1 MKRLVKVAVLLSV
14 MAVAALSCVN
24 DNITEP
30 VGEELLEMLPSV
42 EEQVSMMEASL
53 SDIVELEKAARPHGL
68 VLAEA
73 SEVLKSHVAVLK
85 AGVTM
90 EKGALATL
98 DVQKKLAGVLGQ
110 AAAGLDGEVKKT
122 LGPSLD
128 EINAGICAWL
138 GESFASYYPVA
149 EAESRMK
156 VLMSGLCETM
166 DMQELYADA
175 LVSDVEAGLRKDEKP
190 EELARLVESVGQNSE
205 LADELEGSL
214 SSLAAETEKEYRAAL
229 TGLFADPASFDAQ
242 ALGEFNAGV
251 ETEVKSAAATLSDLM
266 NRVAACEEELE
277 DIRTRLGAIEADI
290 NQLLEMIQSVEFMPE
305 NDSYNAVA
313 YYDLD
318 ITKASSYEG
327 KKQRVPAGTI
337 EMCYLVRPAASANAL
352 AEEGIWNTGMKMI
365 GYYADGQPVSTAS
378 MMDFA
383 ISDVV
388 VNLQTGVVK
397 VKMENNL
404 SEAFY
409 FKEAKAKLALSVAT
423 GKTDLTS
430 KFVEIVPKDK
440 SGTVYVETLELSAKS
455 IEVDNGSKADID
467 AYVTPDNATEGG
479 VIWTTSNP
487 DVLTVTENGV
497 VEGKA
502 VGNAVITATTKGI
515 DEWGNAIVAQCN
527 VKVTPAI
534 KLSGPSYIEKG
545 SKITIRIE
553 SPDFIDPESVTWT
566 SSAPTLAVITKT
578 DDGNALISGEAM
590 YFSTT
595 DKTYTPITITCDID
609 GKATLYHE
617 IRVIAVQPK
626 GIAIEGLSSG
636 QNALTL
642 KKGQEY
648 TFRSTVQPAEVD
660 MTLFRFRYQSN
671 NTGVVNVP
679 DISSGKV
686 VASALG
692 SATVSV
698 KVTDQG
704 QYNYFYPA
712 RNEYVRYIDVTV
724 EPYWVTGITIPATWD
739 MKPGDEGSIAAVF
752 TSDGGENVLPTDMTL
767 SWTSDAPSVVK
778 VDAATGK
785 MTAMSTGTARI
796 TATST
801 FVPSGSQPA
810 SASCVVTVKEASAA
824 DPKVG
829 DYYYSDGTWSTDLDA
844 GKTVIGIVFSTL
856 NATGDDS
863 KLREAY
869 PACSNGLVVSV
880 KELESIFGAN
890 CGLQEV
896 MHGWLS
902 SNYGAANY
910 TTFRDFSGNIS
921 TNVVANGYTATLGL
935 KGYKQ
940 YRGEANCCQIV
951 SVLNDSKLP
960 AAPTEKP
967 NSDWYIPSY
976 KEMQLLNAERTV
988 VNSAISNVGGNQI
1001 GEGDYWTS
1009 SLYAIED
1016 RKGGKVQGYTYYF
1029 DSYAYPFNMTNN
1041 DWTISS
1047 TMYGAYASNYP
1058 VRVVLAF

>member
-98 DVQKKLAGVLGQ
+98 DVQKKLADVLGQ

-266 NRVAACEEELE
+266 NRVAVCDEKLE

-318 ITKASSYEG
+318 ITKASSYQG

-409 FKEAKAKLALSVAT
+409 FKEAKAKLALSLAT
-423 GKTDLTS
+423 GKADLTS
-430 KFVEIVPKDK
+430 KFVDIVPKDR
-440 SGTVYVETLELSAKS
+440 SGTVYLETITLSKDEVEIDEGDELNLSAIFSPNNVTNKELVWTS
-455 IEVDNGSKADID
+455 DDNTVAIVSSAGRITGTGVGETHVRVTSKG
-467 AYVTPDNATEGG
+467 T
-479 VIWTTSNP
+479 
-487 DVLTVTENGV
+487 
-497 VEGKA
+497 
-502 VGNAVITATTKGI
+502 
-515 DEWGNAIVAQCN
+515 DEWGNTLSASCR
-527 VKVTPAI
+527 VKVNPAM
-534 KLSGPSYIEKG
+534 KLSGPSYVEQGKTADLTLDYPASMLIESKVWYTSDETKVTASNEGVITGVNHTYNEYTYEYTTVTVYCKINDAIVLSHDVKVVVPQPRQVKFNDYADNVSEITMKLDQTVSLAGTVLPAEASTNFRLFYESTAGTLGWIDSSSGLIKG
-545 SKITIRIE
+545 S
-553 SPDFIDPESVTWT
+553 SFV
-566 SSAPTLAVITKT
+566 
-578 DDGNALISGEAM
+578 G
-590 YFSTT
+590 
-595 DKTYTPITITCDID
+595 
-609 GKATLYHE
+609 
-617 IRVIAVQPK
+617 
-626 GIAIEGLSSG
+626 
-636 QNALTL
+636 
-642 KKGQEY
+642 
-648 TFRSTVQPAEVD
+648 
-660 MTLFRFRYQSN
+660 
-671 NTGVVNVP
+671 
-679 DISSGKV
+679 
-686 VASALG
+686 
-692 SATVSV
+692 
-698 KVTDQG
+698 
-704 QYNYFYPA
+704 
-712 RNEYVRYIDVTV
+712 DVTVYARVFEIDKHHRFAPGKSLTRAVTVKV
-724 EPYWVTGITIPATWD
+724 EPYWVESVTLPATLTLAPD
-739 MKPGDEGSIAAVF
+739 ATATLTPTF
-752 TSDGGENVLPTDMTL
+752 TSDVSGKQPTNTSLTWSSSNPSIVSINSTTGEMI
-767 SWTSDAPSVVK
+767 AHSV
-778 VDAATGK
+778 
-785 MTAMSTGTARI
+785 GTVQI
-796 TATST
+796 TATTASGAA
-801 FVPSGSQPA
+801 SGSEQK
-810 SASCVVTVKEASAA
+810 SANCIVTVKAPVAPIA
-824 DPKVG
+824 IG
-829 DYYYSDGTWSTDLDA
+829 DYFYSDGTWSTERDNS
-844 GKTVIGIVFSTL
+844 KTVIGIVFATV
-856 NATGDDS
+856 NATGADS
-863 KLREAY
+863 HLRADY
-869 PACSNGLVVSV
+869 PECINGLVVSTV
-880 KELESIFGAN
+880 EYTSSCNAN
-890 CGLQEV
+890 RQWSLV
-896 MHGWLS
+896 DM
-902 SNYGAANY
+902 ANWCY
-910 TTFRDFSGNIS
+910 S
-921 TNVVANGYTATLGL
+921 NGYTSYWDQSNTCGYSNT
-935 KGYKQ
+935 KGYFAVNA
-940 YRGEANCCQIV
+940 ANINSYGYTIDFTLFNSTSPVVTHRNSV
-951 SVLNDSKLP
+951 SV
-960 AAPTEKP
+960 PT
-967 NSDWYIPSY
+967 STSAWYVPSY
-976 KEMQLLNAERTV
+976 KEMQLLYENRAIVNERIT
-988 VNSAISNVGGNQI
+988 AVGGTGLHVTQTSYDDNQYR
-1001 GEGDYWTS
+1001 YWTS
-1009 SLYAIED
+1009 TND
-1016 RKGGKVQGYTYYF
+1016 FGNKVIRT
-1029 DSYAYPFNMTNN
+1029 FNMMDSGGGAWYSATG
-1041 DWTISS
+1041 SES
-1047 TMYGAYASNYP
+1047 TSFP

>member
-68 VLAEA
+68 VFAEA

-190 EELARLVESVGQNSE
+190 EELAQLVESVGQNSE

-266 NRVAACEEELE
+266 NRVVACDEKLE

-313 YYDLD
+313 YYNLD

-409 FKEAKAKLALSVAT
+409 FKETKAKLALSLAT
-423 GKTDLTS
+423 GKADLTS
-430 KFVEIVPKDK
+430 KFVDIVPKDR
-440 SGTVYVETLELSAKS
+440 SGTVYLETITFSKDEVEIDEGDELNLSAILSPNNVTNKELVWTS
-455 IEVDNGSKADID
+455 DDNTVAIVSSAGRITGTGVGETHVRVTSKG
-467 AYVTPDNATEGG
+467 T
-479 VIWTTSNP
+479 
-487 DVLTVTENGV
+487 
-497 VEGKA
+497 
-502 VGNAVITATTKGI
+502 
-515 DEWGNAIVAQCN
+515 DEWGNTLSASCR
-527 VKVTPAI
+527 VKVNPAM
-534 KLSGPSYIEKG
+534 KLSGPSYVEQGKTADLTLDYPASMLIESKVWYTSDETKVTASNEGVITGVNHTYNEYTYEYTTVTVYCKINDAIVLSHDVKVVVPQPRQVKFNDYADNVSEITMKLDQTVSLAGTVLPAEASTNFRLFYESTAGTLGWIDSSSGLIKG
-545 SKITIRIE
+545 S
-553 SPDFIDPESVTWT
+553 SFV
-566 SSAPTLAVITKT
+566 
-578 DDGNALISGEAM
+578 G
-590 YFSTT
+590 
-595 DKTYTPITITCDID
+595 
-609 GKATLYHE
+609 
-617 IRVIAVQPK
+617 
-626 GIAIEGLSSG
+626 
-636 QNALTL
+636 
-642 KKGQEY
+642 
-648 TFRSTVQPAEVD
+648 
-660 MTLFRFRYQSN
+660 
-671 NTGVVNVP
+671 
-679 DISSGKV
+679 
-686 VASALG
+686 
-692 SATVSV
+692 
-698 KVTDQG
+698 
-704 QYNYFYPA
+704 
-712 RNEYVRYIDVTV
+712 DVTVYARVFEIDKHHRFAPGKSLTRAVTVKV
-724 EPYWVTGITIPATWD
+724 EPYWVESVTLPATLTLA
-739 MKPGDEGSIAAVF
+739 PGATATLTPTF
-752 TSDGGENVLPTDMTL
+752 TSDVSGKQPTNTSLTWSSSNSSIVSINSTTGE
-767 SWTSDAPSVVK
+767 
-778 VDAATGK
+778 
-785 MTAMSTGTARI
+785 MTAHSVGTVQI
-796 TATST
+796 TATTASGAA
-801 FVPSGSQPA
+801 SGSEQK
-810 SASCVVTVKEASAA
+810 SANCIVTVKAPVAPIA
-824 DPKVG
+824 IG
-829 DYYYSDGTWSTDLDA
+829 DYFYSDGTWSTERDNS
-844 GKTVIGIVFSTL
+844 KTVIGIVFATV
-856 NATGDDS
+856 NATGTDS
-863 KLREAY
+863 HLRADY
-869 PACSNGLVVSV
+869 PECINGLVVSTV
-880 KELESIFGAN
+880 EYTSTAATARAWSYVDAGAWCKNNGYSSYNDQSNPCGYTNTKGYLALNGAN
-890 CGLQEV
+890 I
-896 MHGWLS
+896 S
-902 SNYGAANY
+902 SYGDVV
-910 TTFRDFSGNIS
+910 DFTLFNSS
-921 TNVVANGYTATLGL
+921 SPVVTHRKNVAVPETAS
-935 KGYKQ
+935 
-940 YRGEANCCQIV
+940 A
-951 SVLNDSKLP
+951 
-960 AAPTEKP
+960 
-967 NSDWYIPSY
+967 WYVPSY
-976 KEMQLLNAERTV
+976 KEMQLLYENREAVNNSINAVSGNPLHIARA
-988 VNSAISNVGGNQI
+988 NYDDYMYQYWIS
-1001 GEGDYWTS
+1001 T
-1009 SLYAIED
+1009 
-1016 RKGGKVQGYTYYF
+1016 F
-1029 DSYAYPFNMTNN
+1029 DLDNKTIRAFNMTNGS
-1041 DWTISS
+1041 W
-1047 TMYGAYASNYP
+1047 YGAKTETTSLP

>member
-110 AAAGLDGEVKKT
+110 AAAGLDGEIEKT

-156 VLMSGLCETM
+156 ALMSGLCETM

-266 NRVAACEEELE
+266 NRVAACEAKLE

-327 KKQRVPAGTI
+327 KKQRIPAGTI

-352 AEEGIWNTGMKMI
+352 AEAGIWNTGMKMI

-409 FKEAKAKLALSVAT
+409 FKEAKAKLALSLAT
-423 GKTDLTS
+423 GKADLTS
-430 KFVEIVPKDK
+430 KFVDIVPKDR
-440 SGTVYVETLELSAKS
+440 SGTVYLETITFSKDEVEIDEGDELNLSAILSPNNVTNKELVWTS
-455 IEVDNGSKADID
+455 DDN
-467 AYVTPDNATEGG
+467 
-479 VIWTTSNP
+479 
-487 DVLTVTENGV
+487 TVAIVSSAGRITGNGV
-497 VEGKA
+497 GETHVR
-502 VGNAVITATTKGI
+502 VTSKGT
-515 DEWGNAIVAQCN
+515 DEWGNTLSASCR
-527 VKVTPAI
+527 VKVNPAI
-534 KLSGPSYIEKG
+534 KLSGPSYVEQGKTADLTLDYPASMLIESKVWYTSDETKVTASNEGVITGVNHTYNEYTYEYTTVTVYCKINDAIVLSHDVKVVVPQPRQVKFNDYADNVSEITMKLDQTVSLAGTVLPAEASTNFRLFYESTAGTLGWIDSSSGLIKG
-545 SKITIRIE
+545 S
-553 SPDFIDPESVTWT
+553 SLV
-566 SSAPTLAVITKT
+566 
-578 DDGNALISGEAM
+578 G
-590 YFSTT
+590 
-595 DKTYTPITITCDID
+595 
-609 GKATLYHE
+609 
-617 IRVIAVQPK
+617 
-626 GIAIEGLSSG
+626 
-636 QNALTL
+636 
-642 KKGQEY
+642 
-648 TFRSTVQPAEVD
+648 
-660 MTLFRFRYQSN
+660 
-671 NTGVVNVP
+671 
-679 DISSGKV
+679 
-686 VASALG
+686 
-692 SATVSV
+692 
-698 KVTDQG
+698 
-704 QYNYFYPA
+704 
-712 RNEYVRYIDVTV
+712 DVTVYARVFEIDKHHRFAPGKSLTRAVTVKV
-724 EPYWVTGITIPATWD
+724 EPYWVESVTLPATLTLA
-739 MKPGDEGSIAAVF
+739 PGATATLTPTF
-752 TSDGGENVLPTDMTL
+752 TSDVSGKQPTNTSLTWSSSNPSIVSINSTTGEMI
-767 SWTSDAPSVVK
+767 AHSV
-778 VDAATGK
+778 
-785 MTAMSTGTARI
+785 GTVQI
-796 TATST
+796 TATTVSGAA
-801 FVPSGSQPA
+801 SGSEQK
-810 SASCVVTVKEASAA
+810 SANCMVTVKTPVAPIAI
-824 DPKVG
+824 G
-829 DYYYSDGTWSTDLDA
+829 DYFYSDGTWSTERDNS
-844 GKTVIGIVFSTL
+844 KTVIGIVFATV
-856 NATGDDS
+856 NATGTDS
-863 KLREAY
+863 HLRADY
-869 PACSNGLVVSV
+869 PECINGLVVSTV
-880 KELESIFGAN
+880 EYTSTAATARAWSYVDAGAWCKNNGYSSYNDQSNPCGYTNTKGYLALNGAN
-890 CGLQEV
+890 I
-896 MHGWLS
+896 S
-902 SNYGAANY
+902 SYGDVV
-910 TTFRDFSGNIS
+910 DFTLFNSS
-921 TNVVANGYTATLGL
+921 SPVVTHRKNVAVPETAS
-935 KGYKQ
+935 
-940 YRGEANCCQIV
+940 A
-951 SVLNDSKLP
+951 
-960 AAPTEKP
+960 
-967 NSDWYIPSY
+967 WYVPSY
-976 KEMQLLNAERTV
+976 KEMQLLYENREAVNNSINAVSGNPLHIARA
-988 VNSAISNVGGNQI
+988 NYDDYMYQYWIS
-1001 GEGDYWTS
+1001 T
-1009 SLYAIED
+1009 
-1016 RKGGKVQGYTYYF
+1016 F
-1029 DSYAYPFNMTNN
+1029 DLDNKTIRAFNMTNGS
-1041 DWTISS
+1041 W
-1047 TMYGAYASNYP
+1047 YGAKTETTSLP